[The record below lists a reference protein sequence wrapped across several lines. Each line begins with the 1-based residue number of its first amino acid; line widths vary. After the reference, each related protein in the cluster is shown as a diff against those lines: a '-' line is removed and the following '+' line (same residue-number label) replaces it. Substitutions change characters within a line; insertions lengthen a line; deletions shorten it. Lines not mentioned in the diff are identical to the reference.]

1 GTMADTDDRGFEVI
15 EFVEP
20 EHKVGQRYTGPIETE
35 LGTFETEVDAI
46 AFARDVW
53 KAHIARDKYE
63 VAWWIVRV
71 PGEQLARWIADSR
84 SDVEKVLDLTT
95 RQLVPLK
102 R

>member
-1 GTMADTDDRGFEVI
+1 MSESDLGFEVV

-20 EHKVGQRYTGPIETE
+20 EHKVGQRYTGPTE
-35 LGTFETEVDAI
+35 SVIGHFSTEADAI
-46 AFARDVW
+46 IAARAAWKSHVARD
-53 KAHIARDKYE
+53 RYE

-95 RQLVPLK
+95 RQLVPV
-102 R
+102 RP